1 LQSISRFSIRCSTL
15 GATHV
20 FTERGERRRQRMAN
34 VRLELPETQV
44 VALVRQLS
52 PEAKQAVVQ
61 MLVSASATSAS
72 TS

>member
-1 LQSISRFSIRCSTL
+1 
-15 GATHV
+15 
-20 FTERGERRRQRMAN
+20 MAN